1 MLDDFVSV
9 GVSQIFS
16 GLFSNWIILLQ
27 RQVAGAEDEKK
38 TLNQLLRMAIHQK
51 LVLTQRLEDIEM
63 QSEIR
68 PSTVSLFVLLRTN
81 LMDPDPL
88 GSSPFFWIRIQ
99 DLPIR
104 ILLHFPKVK
113 LGVGDPDRHDPHVLG
128 PPGSISHRYGS
139 GCGSFPFLIKVLSG
153 MK

>member
-1 MLDDFVSV
+1 MIV
-9 GVSQIFS
+9 
-16 GLFSNWIILLQ
+16 LQ

-68 PSTVSLFVLLRTN
+68 PSTVSILLILRTS
-81 LMDPDPL
+81 LVDPDPL

-99 DLPIR
+99 GLPIQIR
-104 ILLHFPKVK
+104 LHFNQK
-113 LGVGDPDRHDPHVLG
+113 
-128 PPGSISHRYGS
+128 
-139 GCGSFPFLIKVLSG
+139 
-153 MK
+153 